1 MFNLVQSLLLVP
13 SAYGMV
19 FYQKTHAMLNLNT
32 NLLTDSEAVRENM
45 KSGLALARLLQQDIY
60 SRPHISRSLK
70 LAPVFTFNN

>member
-1 MFNLVQSLLLVP
+1 MFNLVQSFLLVP

-45 KSGLALARLLQQDIY
+45 KSGLALARLLQQD
-60 SRPHISRSLK
+60 RGFPHISRSLK
-70 LAPVFTFNN
+70 LAPLFTFNN